1 MIGEANAQGKI
12 VAIDPSPNNPCQWSG
27 ATVLKPNRREAFL
40 AAGLPY
46 VHDEESILNAAA
58 ALQKKHAVLYLLIT
72 LGEVDLL
79 VILLP
84 LSLLLAFAIGC
95 SGHNKNQ
102 ADGRHQK
109 GVA

>member
-1 MIGEANAQGKI
+1 MTVDRCAGCALIL
-12 VAIDPSPNNPCQWSG
+12 G
-27 ATVLKPNRREAFL
+27 AV
-40 AAGLPY
+40 
-46 VHDEESILNAAA
+46 V
-58 ALQKKHAVLYLLIT
+58 LLIT

-95 SGHNKNQ
+95 SGHDKNQ